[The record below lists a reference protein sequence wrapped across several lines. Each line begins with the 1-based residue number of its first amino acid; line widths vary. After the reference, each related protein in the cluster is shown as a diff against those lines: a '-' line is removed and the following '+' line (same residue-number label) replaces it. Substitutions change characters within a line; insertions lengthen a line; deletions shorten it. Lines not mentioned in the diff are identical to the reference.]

1 MQHKELI
8 NQRDETMNDLQN
20 ALSTI
25 AILDARAREM
35 SLRRDE
41 AAAELDL
48 IQSSIGILRLER
60 QEIQE
65 QEEKAVAQLE
75 RWRCSSQATSPN
87 CCQLI
92 GFGGDSYNF
101 TEFALS
107 DLESAT
113 CGFSESFKLGQ
124 GGYGC
129 VYKGEICN
137 RSVVIKKL
145 HPHNVQGQM
154 EFQQEVC

>member
-1 MQHKELI
+1 MK
-8 NQRDETMNDLQN
+8 DLQN